1 MVLLNNYSN
10 GGDIMCNKKWLVIFS
25 VFLLIILLGMGGK
38 IIMNKKNEAKKLQEE
53 MMEVVKSD
61 EAKKV
66 LEEGLKNLDPKAL
79 TSEGIIQ
86 TYKIDYESIKHNP
99 MGGIDGTIFINNEDN
114 LYVYFHLDKDN
125 ESKFSSEY
133 VISGNSSQLGKELRE
148 GGGGE

>member
-1 MVLLNNYSN
+1 MSK
-10 GGDIMCNKKWLVIFS
+10 KKWLVIFS

-99 MGGIDGTIFINNEDN
+99 MGGINLTAKVNDDEMKNIEFNIEKRKNILVIDGMD
-114 LYVYFHLDKDN
+114 LSSDL
-125 ESKFSSEY
+125 SKF
-133 VISGNSSQLGKELRE
+133 LKEHKHD
-148 GGGGE
+148 

>member
-1 MVLLNNYSN
+1 
-10 GGDIMCNKKWLVIFS
+10 MCNKKWLVIFS

-86 TYKIDYESIKHNP
+86 TYKLDYESIKHNP
-99 MGGIDGTIFINNEDN
+99 MGGIKVTLYVNEDSE
-114 LYVYFHLDKDN
+114 LYVMTTLNKYDTEN
-125 ESKFSSEY
+125 
-133 VISGNSSQLGKELRE
+133 IE
-148 GGGGE
+148 GGGGGYSGKLNDMLKRGANK

>member
-1 MVLLNNYSN
+1 MSK
-10 GGDIMCNKKWLVIFS
+10 KKWLVIFS
-25 VFLLIILLGMGGK
+25 VFLLIILLGVGGK
-38 IIMNKKNEAKKLQEE
+38 IVMDKKNEAKKLQEE

-86 TYKIDYESIKHNP
+86 TYKLDYESIKHNP
-99 MGGIDGTIFINNEDN
+99 MGGIDGTIFVNNEDN